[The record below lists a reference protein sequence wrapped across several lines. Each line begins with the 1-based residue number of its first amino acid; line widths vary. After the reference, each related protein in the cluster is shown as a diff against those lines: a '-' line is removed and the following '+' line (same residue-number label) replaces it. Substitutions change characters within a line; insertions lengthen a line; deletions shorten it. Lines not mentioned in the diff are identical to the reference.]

1 MPCLR
6 IAVYTGTQTIIK
18 RAIRLYSRE
27 AFLLGHMRNNQA
39 STNVILFSNQTRT
52 LSTTL
57 TLNVF
62 IRPIMMLETSKR
74 RITFLSLIFLDFTL
88 GNL

>member
-39 STNVILFSNQTRT
+39 STNVILFSNQT
-52 LSTTL
+52 
-57 TLNVF
+57 
-62 IRPIMMLETSKR
+62 
-74 RITFLSLIFLDFTL
+74 
-88 GNL
+88 

>member
-6 IAVYTGTQTIIK
+6 SAVYTGTQTIIK
-18 RAIRLYSRE
+18 RAIRLSSRE

-39 STNVILFSNQTRT
+39 CTNAILFSNQTST

-88 GNL
+88 RNL